1 MNAKWKR
8 LVTAILMMAL
18 LLGPIVSMQTP
29 ARAADGEDD
38 NTFIVG
44 FDAEF
49 PPYGYKDD
57 NGEYVGFDLDL
68 AQEVCDRNGWT
79 LKKQPIEWNSK
90 DMELN
95 SGSISC
101 IWNGFTMNGREDDYT
116 WTKPYVDNSQVV
128 VVRKDSGITQ
138 LDDLSGKVVAVQAD
152 SSALAALTGEDASE
166 ENKALCA
173 TFKELQQVGDYNSAF
188 MNLESGA
195 VNAICMDIGVANYEI
210 ESRGDKFMMLEDRLS
225 SEEYGIGFKKGNTE
239 LRDKVQATL
248 LDMLAD
254 GTFEE
259 IAEKWGLEESICLTA
274 DDEVQEETTADDN
287 TFVVGFDAE
296 FPPYGYKNDD
306 GEYVGFD
313 LDLAQEVCDRNGWTL
328 KKQPIEWNSKD
339 MELNSG
345 SISCIW
351 NGFTMNGREDDYTWT
366 KPYVDNSQVVVV
378 RKDSGITQLD
388 DLSGKVVAVQ
398 ADSSALAALT
408 GEDASEE
415 NKALCATFKE
425 LQQVGDYNSAFMNLE
440 SGAVN
445 AICMDI
451 GVANYEI
458 ESRGDKFM
466 MLEDRLS
473 SEEYGIGFKKG
484 NTELRDKVQ
493 ATLLD
498 MLADGTFEE
507 IAEKWGLEESIC
519 LTADDEVQEETTADD
534 NTFVVGFDAEFPPYG
549 YKNDDGEYVGFDL
562 DLAQEVCDR
571 NGWILKKQP
580 IEWNSKDMELNSGSI
595 SCIWNG
601 FTMNGREDAY
611 TWTTPYVDN
620 SQVVVVRKDSGITQ
634 LTDLSGKVVAVQAD
648 SSALAA
654 LTGEDA
660 SEENKA
666 LAETFKEL
674 QQVGDYNSA
683 FMNLESGAV
692 NAICMDI
699 GVANY
704 EIESRG
710 DKFMMLEDRLS
721 SEEYGIGF
729 KKGNTELRDKVQ
741 ATLLDMLADGTF
753 EEIAEKW
760 GLEESICLSPD
771 DQVQDGNAAAAT
783 ATDTTSTGKKNTSF
797 WDKFCSITKQLAE
810 GLLASLVIFFLT
822 LLFSLPLGLLV
833 AAGRMCKIAP
843 IRWLVKFYIS
853 IARGTPLMLQLLVVF
868 YGPYYLFGATL
879 TTSYRFQAVIIGFAL
894 NYAAYFAEIYR
905 SGIQA
910 VPQGQH
916 EAAKILGYSKIQ
928 TFFKIV
934 FPQMA
939 KNILPSVTNE
949 VITLVKDTSLAFAIS
964 YTEMFTLAK
973 QVAAAQTTIM
983 PLFIA
988 GVFYYIFNFV
998 VAFVMEKIE
1007 KRMNYYR

>member
-138 LDDLSGKVVAVQAD
+138 LNDLSGKVVAVQAD

-173 TFKELQQVGDYNSAF
+173 TFKDLQQVGDYNSAF

-254 GTFEE
+254 GTFDE
-259 IAEKWGLEESICLTA
+259 IAKKWGLEESICLTA
-274 DDEVQEETTADDN
+274 DDEVQEETA
-287 TFVVGFDAE
+287 
-296 FPPYGYKNDD
+296 
-306 GEYVGFD
+306 
-313 LDLAQEVCDRNGWTL
+313 
-328 KKQPIEWNSKD
+328 
-339 MELNSG
+339 
-345 SISCIW
+345 
-351 NGFTMNGREDDYTWT
+351 
-366 KPYVDNSQVVVV
+366 
-378 RKDSGITQLD
+378 
-388 DLSGKVVAVQ
+388 
-398 ADSSALAALT
+398 
-408 GEDASEE
+408 
-415 NKALCATFKE
+415 
-425 LQQVGDYNSAFMNLE
+425 
-440 SGAVN
+440 
-445 AICMDI
+445 
-451 GVANYEI
+451 
-458 ESRGDKFM
+458 
-466 MLEDRLS
+466 
-473 SEEYGIGFKKG
+473 
-484 NTELRDKVQ
+484 
-493 ATLLD
+493 
-498 MLADGTFEE
+498 
-507 IAEKWGLEESIC
+507 
-519 LTADDEVQEETTADD
+519 ADD

-634 LTDLSGKVVAVQAD
+634 LSDLSGKVVAVQAD

-660 SEENKA
+660 SEENLA
-666 LAETFKEL
+666 LAETFKDL

-704 EIESRG
+704 EIASRG
-710 DKFMMLEDRLS
+710 DKFVMLEDRLS

-729 KKGNTELRDKVQ
+729 KLGNTELRDKVQ

-771 DQVQDGNAAAAT
+771 DQVQDGNVAAT
-783 ATDTTSTGKKNTSF
+783 ATDSTSTGKKNTSF

-916 EAAKILGYSKIQ
+916 EAAKILGYSKSQ

-1007 KRMNYYR
+1007 KRMNYYH

>member
-138 LDDLSGKVVAVQAD
+138 LNDLSGKVVAVQAD

-173 TFKELQQVGDYNSAF
+173 TFKDLQQVGDYNSAF

-254 GTFEE
+254 GTFDE

-274 DDEVQEETTADDN
+274 DDEVQEETA
-287 TFVVGFDAE
+287 
-296 FPPYGYKNDD
+296 
-306 GEYVGFD
+306 
-313 LDLAQEVCDRNGWTL
+313 
-328 KKQPIEWNSKD
+328 
-339 MELNSG
+339 
-345 SISCIW
+345 
-351 NGFTMNGREDDYTWT
+351 
-366 KPYVDNSQVVVV
+366 
-378 RKDSGITQLD
+378 
-388 DLSGKVVAVQ
+388 
-398 ADSSALAALT
+398 
-408 GEDASEE
+408 
-415 NKALCATFKE
+415 
-425 LQQVGDYNSAFMNLE
+425 
-440 SGAVN
+440 
-445 AICMDI
+445 
-451 GVANYEI
+451 
-458 ESRGDKFM
+458 
-466 MLEDRLS
+466 
-473 SEEYGIGFKKG
+473 
-484 NTELRDKVQ
+484 
-493 ATLLD
+493 
-498 MLADGTFEE
+498 
-507 IAEKWGLEESIC
+507 
-519 LTADDEVQEETTADD
+519 ADD

-634 LTDLSGKVVAVQAD
+634 LSDLSGKVVAVQAD

-660 SEENKA
+660 SEENLA
-666 LAETFKEL
+666 LAETFKDL

-704 EIESRG
+704 EIASRG
-710 DKFMMLEDRLS
+710 DKFVMLEDRLS

-729 KKGNTELRDKVQ
+729 KLGNTELRDKVQ

-771 DQVQDGNAAAAT
+771 DQVQDGNVAAT
-783 ATDTTSTGKKNTSF
+783 ATDSTSTGKKNTSF

-894 NYAAYFAEIYR
+894 NYAAYFTEIYR

>member
-138 LDDLSGKVVAVQAD
+138 LSDLSGKVVAVQAD

-166 ENKALCA
+166 ENKALCE
-173 TFKELQQVGDYNSAF
+173 TFKDLQQVGDYNSAF

-254 GTFEE
+254 GTFDE

-274 DDEVQEETTADDN
+274 DDEVQEETA
-287 TFVVGFDAE
+287 
-296 FPPYGYKNDD
+296 
-306 GEYVGFD
+306 
-313 LDLAQEVCDRNGWTL
+313 
-328 KKQPIEWNSKD
+328 
-339 MELNSG
+339 
-345 SISCIW
+345 
-351 NGFTMNGREDDYTWT
+351 
-366 KPYVDNSQVVVV
+366 
-378 RKDSGITQLD
+378 
-388 DLSGKVVAVQ
+388 
-398 ADSSALAALT
+398 
-408 GEDASEE
+408 
-415 NKALCATFKE
+415 
-425 LQQVGDYNSAFMNLE
+425 
-440 SGAVN
+440 
-445 AICMDI
+445 
-451 GVANYEI
+451 
-458 ESRGDKFM
+458 
-466 MLEDRLS
+466 
-473 SEEYGIGFKKG
+473 
-484 NTELRDKVQ
+484 
-493 ATLLD
+493 
-498 MLADGTFEE
+498 
-507 IAEKWGLEESIC
+507 
-519 LTADDEVQEETTADD
+519 ADD

-580 IEWNSKDMELNSGSI
+580 LEWNSKDMELNSGSI

-601 FTMNGREDAY
+601 FIMNGREDAY

-634 LTDLSGKVVAVQAD
+634 LSDLSGKVVAVQAD

-660 SEENKA
+660 SEENLA
-666 LAETFKEL
+666 LAETFKDL

-704 EIESRG
+704 EIASRG
-710 DKFMMLEDRLS
+710 DKFVMLEDRLS

-729 KKGNTELRDKVQ
+729 KLGNTELRDKVQ

-771 DQVQDGNAAAAT
+771 DQVQDGNVAAT
-783 ATDTTSTGKKNTSF
+783 ATDSTSTGKKNTSF

>member
-138 LDDLSGKVVAVQAD
+138 LNDLAGKVVAVQAD

-166 ENKALCA
+166 ENKTLCA
-173 TFKELQQVGDYNSAF
+173 TFKDLQQVGDYNSAF

-254 GTFEE
+254 GTFDE
-259 IAEKWGLEESICLTA
+259 IAEKWGLEES
-274 DDEVQEETTADDN
+274 V
-287 TFVVGFDAE
+287 
-296 FPPYGYKNDD
+296 
-306 GEYVGFD
+306 
-313 LDLAQEVCDRNGWTL
+313 
-328 KKQPIEWNSKD
+328 
-339 MELNSG
+339 
-345 SISCIW
+345 
-351 NGFTMNGREDDYTWT
+351 
-366 KPYVDNSQVVVV
+366 
-378 RKDSGITQLD
+378 
-388 DLSGKVVAVQ
+388 
-398 ADSSALAALT
+398 
-408 GEDASEE
+408 
-415 NKALCATFKE
+415 
-425 LQQVGDYNSAFMNLE
+425 
-440 SGAVN
+440 
-445 AICMDI
+445 
-451 GVANYEI
+451 
-458 ESRGDKFM
+458 
-466 MLEDRLS
+466 
-473 SEEYGIGFKKG
+473 
-484 NTELRDKVQ
+484 
-493 ATLLD
+493 
-498 MLADGTFEE
+498 
-507 IAEKWGLEESIC
+507 C

-634 LTDLSGKVVAVQAD
+634 LSDLSGKVVAVQAD

-660 SEENKA
+660 SEENLA
-666 LAETFKEL
+666 LAETFKDL

-704 EIESRG
+704 EIASRG
-710 DKFMMLEDRLS
+710 DKFVMLEDRLS

-729 KKGNTELRDKVQ
+729 KLGNTELRDKVQ

-771 DQVQDGNAAAAT
+771 DQVQDGNVAAT
-783 ATDTTSTGKKNTSF
+783 ATDSTSTGKKNTSF

>member
-18 LLGPIVSMQTP
+18 LLGPIVSMRTP

-138 LDDLSGKVVAVQAD
+138 LSDLSGKVVAVQAD

-166 ENKALCA
+166 ENKALCE
-173 TFKELQQVGDYNSAF
+173 TFKDLQQVGDYNSAF

-225 SEEYGIGFKKGNTE
+225 SEEYGLGFKKGNTE

-254 GTFEE
+254 GTFDE

-274 DDEVQEETTADDN
+274 DDEVQEETA
-287 TFVVGFDAE
+287 
-296 FPPYGYKNDD
+296 
-306 GEYVGFD
+306 
-313 LDLAQEVCDRNGWTL
+313 
-328 KKQPIEWNSKD
+328 
-339 MELNSG
+339 
-345 SISCIW
+345 
-351 NGFTMNGREDDYTWT
+351 
-366 KPYVDNSQVVVV
+366 
-378 RKDSGITQLD
+378 
-388 DLSGKVVAVQ
+388 
-398 ADSSALAALT
+398 
-408 GEDASEE
+408 
-415 NKALCATFKE
+415 
-425 LQQVGDYNSAFMNLE
+425 
-440 SGAVN
+440 
-445 AICMDI
+445 
-451 GVANYEI
+451 
-458 ESRGDKFM
+458 
-466 MLEDRLS
+466 
-473 SEEYGIGFKKG
+473 
-484 NTELRDKVQ
+484 
-493 ATLLD
+493 
-498 MLADGTFEE
+498 
-507 IAEKWGLEESIC
+507 
-519 LTADDEVQEETTADD
+519 ADD

-634 LTDLSGKVVAVQAD
+634 LSDLSGKVVAVQAD

-660 SEENKA
+660 SEENLA
-666 LAETFKEL
+666 LAETFKDL

-704 EIESRG
+704 EIASRG
-710 DKFMMLEDRLS
+710 DKFVMLEDRLS

-729 KKGNTELRDKVQ
+729 KLGNTELRDKVQ

-771 DQVQDGNAAAAT
+771 DQVQDGNVAAT
-783 ATDTTSTGKKNTSF
+783 ATDSTSTGKKNTSF

>member
-138 LDDLSGKVVAVQAD
+138 LNDLSGKVVAVQAD

-173 TFKELQQVGDYNSAF
+173 TFKDLQQVGDYNSAF

-254 GTFEE
+254 GTFDE

-274 DDEVQEETTADDN
+274 DDEVQEET
-287 TFVVGFDAE
+287 
-296 FPPYGYKNDD
+296 
-306 GEYVGFD
+306 
-313 LDLAQEVCDRNGWTL
+313 
-328 KKQPIEWNSKD
+328 
-339 MELNSG
+339 
-345 SISCIW
+345 
-351 NGFTMNGREDDYTWT
+351 
-366 KPYVDNSQVVVV
+366 
-378 RKDSGITQLD
+378 
-388 DLSGKVVAVQ
+388 
-398 ADSSALAALT
+398 AA
-408 GEDASEE
+408 A
-415 NKALCATFKE
+415 
-425 LQQVGDYNSAFMNLE
+425 
-440 SGAVN
+440 
-445 AICMDI
+445 
-451 GVANYEI
+451 
-458 ESRGDKFM
+458 
-466 MLEDRLS
+466 
-473 SEEYGIGFKKG
+473 
-484 NTELRDKVQ
+484 
-493 ATLLD
+493 
-498 MLADGTFEE
+498 
-507 IAEKWGLEESIC
+507 
-519 LTADDEVQEETTADD
+519 D

-771 DQVQDGNAAAAT
+771 DQVQDGNVAAT
-783 ATDTTSTGKKNTSF
+783 ATDSTSIGKKNTSF

>member
-138 LDDLSGKVVAVQAD
+138 LSDLSGKVVAVQAD

-166 ENKALCA
+166 GNKALCE
-173 TFKELQQVGDYNSAF
+173 TFKDLQQVGDYNSAF

-254 GTFEE
+254 GTFDE

-274 DDEVQEETTADDN
+274 DDEVQEETA
-287 TFVVGFDAE
+287 
-296 FPPYGYKNDD
+296 
-306 GEYVGFD
+306 
-313 LDLAQEVCDRNGWTL
+313 
-328 KKQPIEWNSKD
+328 
-339 MELNSG
+339 
-345 SISCIW
+345 
-351 NGFTMNGREDDYTWT
+351 
-366 KPYVDNSQVVVV
+366 
-378 RKDSGITQLD
+378 
-388 DLSGKVVAVQ
+388 
-398 ADSSALAALT
+398 
-408 GEDASEE
+408 
-415 NKALCATFKE
+415 
-425 LQQVGDYNSAFMNLE
+425 
-440 SGAVN
+440 
-445 AICMDI
+445 
-451 GVANYEI
+451 
-458 ESRGDKFM
+458 
-466 MLEDRLS
+466 
-473 SEEYGIGFKKG
+473 
-484 NTELRDKVQ
+484 
-493 ATLLD
+493 
-498 MLADGTFEE
+498 
-507 IAEKWGLEESIC
+507 
-519 LTADDEVQEETTADD
+519 ADD

-634 LTDLSGKVVAVQAD
+634 LSDLSGKVVAVQAD

-704 EIESRG
+704 EIASRG
-710 DKFMMLEDRLS
+710 DKFVMLEDRLS

-729 KKGNTELRDKVQ
+729 KLGNTELRDKVQ

-771 DQVQDGNAAAAT
+771 DQVQDGNVAAT
-783 ATDTTSTGKKNTSF
+783 ATDSTSTGKKNTSF

>member
-138 LDDLSGKVVAVQAD
+138 LNDLSGKVVAVQAD

-173 TFKELQQVGDYNSAF
+173 TFKDLQQVGDYNSAF

-254 GTFEE
+254 GTFDE

-274 DDEVQEETTADDN
+274 DDEVQEETA
-287 TFVVGFDAE
+287 
-296 FPPYGYKNDD
+296 
-306 GEYVGFD
+306 
-313 LDLAQEVCDRNGWTL
+313 
-328 KKQPIEWNSKD
+328 
-339 MELNSG
+339 
-345 SISCIW
+345 
-351 NGFTMNGREDDYTWT
+351 
-366 KPYVDNSQVVVV
+366 
-378 RKDSGITQLD
+378 
-388 DLSGKVVAVQ
+388 
-398 ADSSALAALT
+398 
-408 GEDASEE
+408 
-415 NKALCATFKE
+415 
-425 LQQVGDYNSAFMNLE
+425 
-440 SGAVN
+440 
-445 AICMDI
+445 
-451 GVANYEI
+451 
-458 ESRGDKFM
+458 
-466 MLEDRLS
+466 
-473 SEEYGIGFKKG
+473 
-484 NTELRDKVQ
+484 
-493 ATLLD
+493 
-498 MLADGTFEE
+498 
-507 IAEKWGLEESIC
+507 
-519 LTADDEVQEETTADD
+519 ADD

-634 LTDLSGKVVAVQAD
+634 LSDLSGKVVAVQAD

-660 SEENKA
+660 SEENLA
-666 LAETFKEL
+666 LAETFKDL

-704 EIESRG
+704 EIASRG
-710 DKFMMLEDRLS
+710 DKFVMLEDRLS

-729 KKGNTELRDKVQ
+729 KLGNTELRDKVQ

-771 DQVQDGNAAAAT
+771 DQVQDGNVAAT
-783 ATDTTSTGKKNTSF
+783 ATDSTSTGKKNTSF

-916 EAAKILGYSKIQ
+916 EAAKILGYSKSQ

-1007 KRMNYYR
+1007 KRMNYYH

>member
-138 LDDLSGKVVAVQAD
+138 LNDLSGKVVAVQAD
-152 SSALAALTGEDASE
+152 SSARAALTGEDASE

-173 TFKELQQVGDYNSAF
+173 TFKDLQQVGDYNSAF

-254 GTFEE
+254 GTFDE

-274 DDEVQEETTADDN
+274 DDEVQEET
-287 TFVVGFDAE
+287 
-296 FPPYGYKNDD
+296 
-306 GEYVGFD
+306 
-313 LDLAQEVCDRNGWTL
+313 
-328 KKQPIEWNSKD
+328 
-339 MELNSG
+339 
-345 SISCIW
+345 
-351 NGFTMNGREDDYTWT
+351 
-366 KPYVDNSQVVVV
+366 
-378 RKDSGITQLD
+378 
-388 DLSGKVVAVQ
+388 
-398 ADSSALAALT
+398 AA
-408 GEDASEE
+408 A
-415 NKALCATFKE
+415 
-425 LQQVGDYNSAFMNLE
+425 
-440 SGAVN
+440 
-445 AICMDI
+445 
-451 GVANYEI
+451 
-458 ESRGDKFM
+458 
-466 MLEDRLS
+466 
-473 SEEYGIGFKKG
+473 
-484 NTELRDKVQ
+484 
-493 ATLLD
+493 
-498 MLADGTFEE
+498 
-507 IAEKWGLEESIC
+507 
-519 LTADDEVQEETTADD
+519 D

-634 LTDLSGKVVAVQAD
+634 LSDLSGKVVAVQAD

-660 SEENKA
+660 SEENLA
-666 LAETFKEL
+666 LAETFKDL

-683 FMNLESGAV
+683 FMNLESGTV

-704 EIESRG
+704 EIASRG
-710 DKFMMLEDRLS
+710 DKFVMLEDRLS

-729 KKGNTELRDKVQ
+729 KLGNTELRDKVQ

-771 DQVQDGNAAAAT
+771 DQVQDGNVAAT
-783 ATDTTSTGKKNTSF
+783 ATDSTSTGKKNTSF

>member
-138 LDDLSGKVVAVQAD
+138 LNDLSGKVVAVQAD

-166 ENKALCA
+166 ENKALCE
-173 TFKELQQVGDYNSAF
+173 TFKDLQQVGDYNSAF

-225 SEEYGIGFKKGNTE
+225 SEEYGFGFKKGNTE

-254 GTFEE
+254 GTFDE
-259 IAEKWGLEESICLTA
+259 IAK
-274 DDEVQEETTADDN
+274 
-287 TFVVGFDAE
+287 
-296 FPPYGYKNDD
+296 
-306 GEYVGFD
+306 
-313 LDLAQEVCDRNGWTL
+313 
-328 KKQPIEWNSKD
+328 
-339 MELNSG
+339 
-345 SISCIW
+345 
-351 NGFTMNGREDDYTWT
+351 
-366 KPYVDNSQVVVV
+366 
-378 RKDSGITQLD
+378 
-388 DLSGKVVAVQ
+388 
-398 ADSSALAALT
+398 
-408 GEDASEE
+408 
-415 NKALCATFKE
+415 
-425 LQQVGDYNSAFMNLE
+425 
-440 SGAVN
+440 
-445 AICMDI
+445 
-451 GVANYEI
+451 
-458 ESRGDKFM
+458 
-466 MLEDRLS
+466 
-473 SEEYGIGFKKG
+473 
-484 NTELRDKVQ
+484 
-493 ATLLD
+493 
-498 MLADGTFEE
+498 
-507 IAEKWGLEESIC
+507 KWGLEESIC

-634 LTDLSGKVVAVQAD
+634 LNDLSGKVVAVQAD

-771 DQVQDGNAAAAT
+771 DQVQDGNAAVAT

-916 EAAKILGYSKIQ
+916 EAAKILGYSKSQ

-1007 KRMNYYR
+1007 KRMNYYH

>member
-138 LDDLSGKVVAVQAD
+138 LNDLSGKVVAVQAD

-173 TFKELQQVGDYNSAF
+173 TFKDLQQVGDYNSAF

-254 GTFEE
+254 GTFDE

-274 DDEVQEETTADDN
+274 DDEVQEET
-287 TFVVGFDAE
+287 
-296 FPPYGYKNDD
+296 
-306 GEYVGFD
+306 
-313 LDLAQEVCDRNGWTL
+313 
-328 KKQPIEWNSKD
+328 
-339 MELNSG
+339 
-345 SISCIW
+345 
-351 NGFTMNGREDDYTWT
+351 
-366 KPYVDNSQVVVV
+366 
-378 RKDSGITQLD
+378 
-388 DLSGKVVAVQ
+388 
-398 ADSSALAALT
+398 AA
-408 GEDASEE
+408 A
-415 NKALCATFKE
+415 
-425 LQQVGDYNSAFMNLE
+425 
-440 SGAVN
+440 
-445 AICMDI
+445 
-451 GVANYEI
+451 
-458 ESRGDKFM
+458 
-466 MLEDRLS
+466 
-473 SEEYGIGFKKG
+473 
-484 NTELRDKVQ
+484 
-493 ATLLD
+493 
-498 MLADGTFEE
+498 
-507 IAEKWGLEESIC
+507 
-519 LTADDEVQEETTADD
+519 D

-704 EIESRG
+704 EIASRG
-710 DKFMMLEDRLS
+710 DKFVMLEDRLS

-729 KKGNTELRDKVQ
+729 KLGNTELRDKVQ

-771 DQVQDGNAAAAT
+771 DQVQDGNVAAT
-783 ATDTTSTGKKNTSF
+783 ATDSTSTGKKNTSF

>member
-138 LDDLSGKVVAVQAD
+138 LSDLSGKVVAVQAD

-166 ENKALCA
+166 ENKALCE
-173 TFKELQQVGDYNSAF
+173 TFKDLQQVGDYNSAF

-254 GTFEE
+254 GTFDE

-274 DDEVQEETTADDN
+274 DDEVQEETA
-287 TFVVGFDAE
+287 
-296 FPPYGYKNDD
+296 
-306 GEYVGFD
+306 
-313 LDLAQEVCDRNGWTL
+313 
-328 KKQPIEWNSKD
+328 
-339 MELNSG
+339 
-345 SISCIW
+345 
-351 NGFTMNGREDDYTWT
+351 
-366 KPYVDNSQVVVV
+366 
-378 RKDSGITQLD
+378 
-388 DLSGKVVAVQ
+388 
-398 ADSSALAALT
+398 
-408 GEDASEE
+408 
-415 NKALCATFKE
+415 
-425 LQQVGDYNSAFMNLE
+425 
-440 SGAVN
+440 
-445 AICMDI
+445 
-451 GVANYEI
+451 
-458 ESRGDKFM
+458 
-466 MLEDRLS
+466 
-473 SEEYGIGFKKG
+473 
-484 NTELRDKVQ
+484 
-493 ATLLD
+493 
-498 MLADGTFEE
+498 
-507 IAEKWGLEESIC
+507 
-519 LTADDEVQEETTADD
+519 ADD

-660 SEENKA
+660 SEENLA
-666 LAETFKEL
+666 LAETFKDL

-683 FMNLESGAV
+683 FMNLESGTV

-704 EIESRG
+704 EIASRG
-710 DKFMMLEDRLS
+710 DKFVMLEDRLS

-729 KKGNTELRDKVQ
+729 KLGNTELRDKVQ

-771 DQVQDGNAAAAT
+771 DQVQDGNVAAT
-783 ATDTTSTGKKNTSF
+783 ATDSTSTGKKNTSF

-916 EAAKILGYSKIQ
+916 EAAKILGYSKSQ

>member
-138 LDDLSGKVVAVQAD
+138 LNDLSGKVVAVQAD

-166 ENKALCA
+166 ENKALCE
-173 TFKELQQVGDYNSAF
+173 TFKDLQQVGDYNSAF

-254 GTFEE
+254 GTFDE

-274 DDEVQEETTADDN
+274 DDEVQEET
-287 TFVVGFDAE
+287 
-296 FPPYGYKNDD
+296 
-306 GEYVGFD
+306 
-313 LDLAQEVCDRNGWTL
+313 
-328 KKQPIEWNSKD
+328 
-339 MELNSG
+339 
-345 SISCIW
+345 
-351 NGFTMNGREDDYTWT
+351 
-366 KPYVDNSQVVVV
+366 
-378 RKDSGITQLD
+378 
-388 DLSGKVVAVQ
+388 
-398 ADSSALAALT
+398 AA
-408 GEDASEE
+408 A
-415 NKALCATFKE
+415 
-425 LQQVGDYNSAFMNLE
+425 
-440 SGAVN
+440 
-445 AICMDI
+445 
-451 GVANYEI
+451 
-458 ESRGDKFM
+458 
-466 MLEDRLS
+466 
-473 SEEYGIGFKKG
+473 
-484 NTELRDKVQ
+484 
-493 ATLLD
+493 
-498 MLADGTFEE
+498 
-507 IAEKWGLEESIC
+507 
-519 LTADDEVQEETTADD
+519 D

-634 LTDLSGKVVAVQAD
+634 LSDLSGKVVAVQAD

-660 SEENKA
+660 SEENLA
-666 LAETFKEL
+666 LAETFKDL

-704 EIESRG
+704 EIASRG
-710 DKFMMLEDRLS
+710 DKFVMLEDRLS

-729 KKGNTELRDKVQ
+729 KLGNTELRDKVQ

-771 DQVQDGNAAAAT
+771 DQVQDGNVAAT
-783 ATDTTSTGKKNTSF
+783 ATDSTSTGKKNTSF

>member
-18 LLGPIVSMQTP
+18 LLGPIVSIQTP

-57 NGEYVGFDLDL
+57 DGEYVGFDLDL
-68 AQEVCDRNGWT
+68 AQEVCDRNGWI

-138 LDDLSGKVVAVQAD
+138 LNDLSGKVVAVQAD

-173 TFKELQQVGDYNSAF
+173 TFKDLQQVGDYNSAF

-259 IAEKWGLEESICLTA
+259 IAK
-274 DDEVQEETTADDN
+274 
-287 TFVVGFDAE
+287 
-296 FPPYGYKNDD
+296 
-306 GEYVGFD
+306 
-313 LDLAQEVCDRNGWTL
+313 
-328 KKQPIEWNSKD
+328 
-339 MELNSG
+339 
-345 SISCIW
+345 
-351 NGFTMNGREDDYTWT
+351 
-366 KPYVDNSQVVVV
+366 
-378 RKDSGITQLD
+378 
-388 DLSGKVVAVQ
+388 
-398 ADSSALAALT
+398 
-408 GEDASEE
+408 
-415 NKALCATFKE
+415 
-425 LQQVGDYNSAFMNLE
+425 
-440 SGAVN
+440 
-445 AICMDI
+445 
-451 GVANYEI
+451 
-458 ESRGDKFM
+458 
-466 MLEDRLS
+466 
-473 SEEYGIGFKKG
+473 
-484 NTELRDKVQ
+484 
-493 ATLLD
+493 
-498 MLADGTFEE
+498 
-507 IAEKWGLEESIC
+507 KWGLEESIC

-634 LTDLSGKVVAVQAD
+634 LNDLSGKVVAVQAD

-660 SEENKA
+660 SEDNKA
-666 LAETFKEL
+666 LAETFKDL

-771 DQVQDGNAAAAT
+771 DQVQDGNVAAAT

-843 IRWLVKFYIS
+843 IRWLVKLYIS

-916 EAAKILGYSKIQ
+916 EAAKILGYSKSQ

-1007 KRMNYYR
+1007 KRMNYYH

>member
-138 LDDLSGKVVAVQAD
+138 LNDLSGKVVAVQAD

-173 TFKELQQVGDYNSAF
+173 TFKDLQQVGDYNSAF

-254 GTFEE
+254 GTFDE
-259 IAEKWGLEESICLTA
+259 IAEKWGLEGSICLTA
-274 DDEVQEETTADDN
+274 DDEVQEETAADDN
-287 TFVVGFDAE
+287 TF
-296 FPPYGYKNDD
+296 
-306 GEYVGFD
+306 
-313 LDLAQEVCDRNGWTL
+313 
-328 KKQPIEWNSKD
+328 I
-339 MELNSG
+339 
-345 SISCIW
+345 
-351 NGFTMNGREDDYTWT
+351 
-366 KPYVDNSQVVVV
+366 
-378 RKDSGITQLD
+378 
-388 DLSGKVVAVQ
+388 
-398 ADSSALAALT
+398 
-408 GEDASEE
+408 
-415 NKALCATFKE
+415 
-425 LQQVGDYNSAFMNLE
+425 
-440 SGAVN
+440 
-445 AICMDI
+445 
-451 GVANYEI
+451 
-458 ESRGDKFM
+458 
-466 MLEDRLS
+466 
-473 SEEYGIGFKKG
+473 
-484 NTELRDKVQ
+484 
-493 ATLLD
+493 
-498 MLADGTFEE
+498 
-507 IAEKWGLEESIC
+507 
-519 LTADDEVQEETTADD
+519 
-534 NTFVVGFDAEFPPYG
+534 VGFDAEFPPYG

-634 LTDLSGKVVAVQAD
+634 LSDLSGKVVAVQAD

-660 SEENKA
+660 SEENLA
-666 LAETFKEL
+666 LAETFKDL

-704 EIESRG
+704 EIASRG
-710 DKFMMLEDRLS
+710 DKFVMLEDRLS

-729 KKGNTELRDKVQ
+729 KLGNTELRDKVQ

-771 DQVQDGNAAAAT
+771 DQVQDGNVAAT
-783 ATDTTSTGKKNTSF
+783 ATDSTSTGKKNTSF